1 MAATCRRATR
11 TAGSSR
17 AGSNNVPSV
26 GARQAAAPASL
37 RRMLADDRPLSR
49 LLDGLN
55 TAGEETRI
63 VGGAIRNALLGT
75 PVHDFDLATTILP
88 DAVMT
93 RLLDLGVKAVPTGIT
108 HGTVTAV
115 IEGRSFEITTLRQDI
130 ATDGRR
136 ATVRFGRDFK
146 ADALRRD
153 FTINALSLDA
163 GGVIHDYT
171 GGLADIE
178 QRRVRFIGEPDRRIA
193 EDYLRILRFF
203 RFSAIYS
210 EGALDAAGLA
220 ACAAGQEGIETLSR
234 ERIGQEMRK
243 LLVAER
249 AYDGLCAMSETGIL
263 ARVVKGVSDLPAFA
277 KMIAIERNAG
287 LGPDLARRLA
297 ALTLKDPA
305 QLDLLRDA
313 LRLSN
318 AERDTLAG
326 MTAHRGEAG
335 PEQQPRFIYRYGQSA
350 YINAMCLRAAFG
362 EGPAPS
368 AGDIEAAQQTHVP
381 LNPFRATEFIAKG
394 LGEGPQ
400 LGQALKRAEDAWIAD
415 GFPTDPARIDAI
427 ATAAI
432 AVTGGGIHRQTLA

>member
-1 MAATCRRATR
+1 MAGVRPRA
-11 TAGSSR
+11 
-17 AGSNNVPSV
+17 
-26 GARQAAAPASL
+26 AAAPASL
-37 RRMLADDRPLSR
+37 QRMVADDAPLSR
-49 LLDGLN
+49 LLEGLN
-55 TAGEETRI
+55 PAGDETRI

-93 RLLDLGVKAVPTGIT
+93 RLSNLGIKAVPTGIA
-108 HGTVTAV
+108 HGTITAV
-115 IEGRSFEITTLRQDI
+115 IEGKSFEITTLRQDI

-136 ATVRFGRDFK
+136 ATVRFGRDFE

-153 FTINALSLDA
+153 FTINALSLDIE
-163 GGVIHDYT
+163 GRIHDYT
-171 GGLADIE
+171 GGLADLE
-178 QRRVRFIGEPDRRIA
+178 DRKVRFIGEPDRRIA

-203 RFSAIYS
+203 RFSAIYG
-210 EGALDAAGLA
+210 EGLHDAAGLA
-220 ACAAGQEGIETLSR
+220 GCAAGQAGIETLSR

-263 ARVVKGVSDLPAFA
+263 ARVVKGVSDLSAFA
-277 KMIAIERNAG
+277 KMVAIERNAG
-287 LGPDLARRLA
+287 LGPDLTRRLA

-305 QLDLLRDA
+305 QLELLRDA

-318 AERDTLAG
+318 VERDTLAR
-326 MTAHRGEAG
+326 MTAHRGEAD
-335 PEQQPRFIYRYGQSA
+335 PQQLLSFSYRYGQSA
-350 YINAMCLRAAFG
+350 FINALCLRAAFG

-368 AGDIEAAQQTHVP
+368 AHDIEAAQQMPVP
-381 LNPFRATEFIAKG
+381 LNPFRATDFIAKG

-432 AVTGGGIHRQTLA
+432 AVTAGGIHRQTLA